1 MFTCHQHAPQ
11 GGIMLEAV
19 NQKKEISKQQ
29 QRRRNLEISRTR
41 DTPRIERNDDQVE
54 LSGAWVNCKC
64 KSIYLHK

>member
-11 GGIMLEAV
+11 GGISLEAV
-19 NQKKEISKQQ
+19 NQNKKKQVSKQQ

-54 LSGAWVNCKC
+54 LSGAWVN
-64 KSIYLHK
+64 